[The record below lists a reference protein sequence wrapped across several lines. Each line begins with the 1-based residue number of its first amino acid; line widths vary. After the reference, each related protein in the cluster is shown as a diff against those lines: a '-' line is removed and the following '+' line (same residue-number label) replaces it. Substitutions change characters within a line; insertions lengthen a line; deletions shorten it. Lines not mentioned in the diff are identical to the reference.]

1 MNNFKGNVINEIQ
14 KLFLKKKIMVFLI
27 IMAIVS
33 FLPAFFFSAI
43 KAKLMFIAFDSIS
56 YSQMILSIM
65 TNIFLPLFIFMVTSE
80 IFSGEVADKTM
91 KLVLSRPI
99 SRFKVFLSK
108 NIAIGIYV
116 VINLIVI
123 LIVSIIASVFLK
135 FNMDNIGQT
144 ILGYIIDIIPA
155 LILVLFTSLIAQ
167 FFKSSSG
174 VLVSSILIFMGIK
187 VLALFISGLNN
198 ISFTSHLNWYSELL
212 SSGKILSSVNL
223 MVMLLAYG
231 LIFFTAGFYLFDK
244 KEF

>member
-1 MNNFKGNVINEIQ
+1 MNNFNGNVVNEIQ
-14 KLFLKKKIMVFLI
+14 KLFLKKKTVVFLI

-33 FLPAFFFSAI
+33 YLPALFFSAI
-43 KAKLMFIAFDSIS
+43 KAKLMFIAFDSLS
-56 YSQMILSIM
+56 YPQMILGIM
-65 TNIFLPLFIFMVTSE
+65 TNIFLPLFIFMVTAE
-80 IFSGEVADKTM
+80 IFSGEAADRTM

-123 LIVSIIASVFLK
+123 LIVSVISSVFLK
-135 FNMDNIGQT
+135 LNMNNIGEV
-144 ILGYIIDIIPA
+144 ILSYAVDIIPA
-155 LILVLFTSLIAQ
+155 LILVLFTAFIAQ

-174 VLVSSILIFMGIK
+174 ALISSILIFIGIK
-187 VLALFISGLNN
+187 VLALFISGFNN

-223 MVMLLAYG
+223 FVMLLAYG
-231 LIFFTAGFYLFDK
+231 IIFFTSGFYLFDK
-244 KEF
+244 KDF